1 MIAILNYFKRLQAMS
16 DQRDDATND
25 KIDLRSKMKEIIKI
39 QRERKGKLS
48 YDNNIFEGRTSYY
61 NRIRAATCV

>member
-1 MIAILNYFKRLQAMS
+1 MS

-48 YDNNIFEGRTSYY
+48 FKHCIIDQT
-61 NRIRAATCV
+61 AV

>member
-1 MIAILNYFKRLQAMS
+1 MIIVGKTIKKAMS

-39 QRERKGKLS
+39 QRERKGNLS
-48 YDNNIFEGRTSYY
+48 NCFPL
-61 NRIRAATCV
+61 

>member
-1 MIAILNYFKRLQAMS
+1 MS

-39 QRERKGKLS
+39 QRERKGNLS
-48 YDNNIFEGRTSYY
+48 NYFPLS
-61 NRIRAATCV
+61 V

>member
-48 YDNNIFEGRTSYY
+48 YNINIFKSQDKL
-61 NRIRAATCV
+61 

>member
-1 MIAILNYFKRLQAMS
+1 MS

-39 QRERKGKLS
+39 QRERKGNLS
-48 YDNNIFEGRTSYY
+48 DYSLLFRLITIQFMNEFTCITISVTVMLVTSGSW
-61 NRIRAATCV
+61 

>member
-1 MIAILNYFKRLQAMS
+1 MS

-48 YDNNIFEGRTSYY
+48 YNINIFKSQDKL
-61 NRIRAATCV
+61 